1 MCWSGVKTS
10 FFFNSIQRVSQVM
23 LYNEINDYLKVITDD
38 DNVRPVVVDGIVIPG
53 YFVSKFGDVYSCFKN
68 VSLGPRRGFRKEVD
82 LSSIRKMPLS
92 TSTNKTHLFVKLS
105 IPENVR
111 QGWEY
116 HKNSKNGMRRI
127 QQFVHQMVMNAFRP
141 IDDFPPNR
149 LKDVWDQIPPEAKQW
164 IKETVIINHIDHDPT
179 NNNLSN
185 LEYVT
190 PGENTR
196 KAKEH
201 YGGCFNNEK
210 SVIKKPK
217 ERVITLME
225 FVK

>member
-1 MCWSGVKTS
+1 
-10 FFFNSIQRVSQVM
+10 M
-23 LYNEINDYLKVITDD
+23 LYNEINDYLKVITDE
-38 DNVRPVVVDGIVIPG
+38 DNIRPVMVDGVVIPG
-53 YFVSKFGDVYSCFKN
+53 YYVSRFGDVYSCFKN
-68 VSLGPRRGFRKEVD
+68 VPLGPGKGFRKEID
-82 LSSIRKMPLS
+82 LSTMRKMPLT
-92 TSTNKTHLFVKLS
+92 TSSNRTHLHVKLS

-111 QGWEY
+111 EGLDY
-116 HKNSKNGMRRI
+116 HKNSRNGMRRI

-141 IDDFPPNR
+141 IDDFPPER
-149 LKDVWDQIPPEAKQW
+149 LKDVWDDIPKEAKQW

-179 NNNLSN
+179 NNNVTN

-201 YGGCFNNEK
+201 YGGCFNVDK

-217 ERVITLME
+217 ERVVTLME